1 MSSPPALAG
10 VPRFSWAARFATRQ
24 RLKGS
29 LWFVPLVCAVAG
41 PLLAQLAIT
50 LDSSTDPPEAWRYSE
65 ETASAV
71 LSAIVSAMVGLTG
84 FVVAFGVLV
93 VQMATQTLSPRF
105 MRLWYRDPL
114 QRAVLGI
121 FVGTLTFALALLR
134 GVGPQSVPDI
144 GVTVAALAVTVSVVL
159 FLTYLD
165 RFVHSLRPVAVAWA
179 VAGAGAR
186 VFRAGHPAA
195 PDAADVVLDDGPAL
209 TVGNASAGVIQAVDR
224 VGLVAEAAR
233 HDCLI
238 VIPHAV
244 GDLVPHGD
252 DLIEVHGHGS
262 LPSAERLRGMVAL
275 GEERTIEQD
284 TAFAL
289 RILVDIAIRALSPAV
304 NDPTTAVQVLGALE
318 DLLLL
323 IGESDLEGRGTLRD
337 AQGDPRVLIAARRW
351 DDLLE
356 LALTEVRDYGASS
369 TQVTRRVRAL
379 LESLDRRVRPEHRA
393 AVAEQLAAL
402 DEAVAGRAGD
412 TLSRALAARPDRQGI
427 GGPSADTP
435 DVIPSS

>member
-1 MSSPPALAG
+1 MSSPRAYAG

-65 ETASAV
+65 ATASAV

-114 QRAVLGI
+114 QRAVLGM

-159 FLTYLD
+159 FLAYLD

-179 VAGAGAR
+179 VAAAGAR

-195 PDAADVVLDDGPAL
+195 SDAVSAVLTEAPAL
-209 TVGNASAGVIQAVDR
+209 IVRPRSAGVIQAVDR
-224 VGLVAEAAR
+224 AGMVALATR
-233 HDCLI
+233 HDCLL
-238 VIPHAV
+238 VLPHAV

-252 DLIEVHGHGS
+252 GLIEVHGDGA
-262 LPSAERLRGMVAL
+262 LPAADRLRGMVVL

-289 RILVDIAIRALSPAV
+289 RILVDIAIRSLSPAV
-304 NDPTTAVQVLGALE
+304 NDPTTAVQVLGAME

-323 IGESDLEGRGTLRD
+323 IGESDLEGRRTLRD
-337 AQGDPRVLIAARRW
+337 AEGTPRVLLGERRW
-351 DDLLE
+351 EDLLA
-356 LALTEVRDYGASS
+356 LALTEIRDYGAAS

-379 LESLDRRVRPEHRA
+379 LDDLARRVRPEHRA

-402 DEAVAGRAGD
+402 EEAQAGRGAD
-412 TLSRALAARPDRQGI
+412 ALTRELAAQTDRQGI
-427 GGPSADTP
+427 GGPSAGAP
-435 DVIPSS
+435 DVIPS